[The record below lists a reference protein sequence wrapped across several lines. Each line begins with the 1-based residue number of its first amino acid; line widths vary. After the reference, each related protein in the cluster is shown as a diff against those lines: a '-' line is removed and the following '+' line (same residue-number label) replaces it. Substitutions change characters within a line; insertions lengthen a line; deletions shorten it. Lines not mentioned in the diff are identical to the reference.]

1 MLIIKFAIKQTR
13 RSPPPRMAVVIAA
26 AIFWLCQNS
35 PSTNVQGCTLVDE
48 RAILAAENQQPRRE
62 RRGTVLNVSHG
73 MGYPARM
80 PVVPNRNEFFAL
92 QKTRSQKCT
101 RMYIFDEVVAVGF
114 NTLRYDAKRC
124 RGRRVL
130 NPPHE

>member
-48 RAILAAENQQPRRE
+48 RAILAAENKRSFYVTARVKKEGVQALSLRLHKS
-62 RRGTVLNVSHG
+62 TVKNVQG
-73 MGYPARM
+73 
-80 PVVPNRNEFFAL
+80 
-92 QKTRSQKCT
+92 K
-101 RMYIFDEVVAVGF
+101 YIF
-114 NTLRYDAKRC
+114 
-124 RGRRVL
+124 
-130 NPPHE
+130 